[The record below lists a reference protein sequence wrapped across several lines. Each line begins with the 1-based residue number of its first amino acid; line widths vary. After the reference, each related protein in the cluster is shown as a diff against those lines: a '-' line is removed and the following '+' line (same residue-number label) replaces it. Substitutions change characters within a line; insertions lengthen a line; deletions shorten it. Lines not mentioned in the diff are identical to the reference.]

1 MKVLD
6 LPHARPVAIV
16 ILFSLLAFLGI
27 VEYSRMKYEL
37 TPPMTMPY
45 LMIQTIYP
53 GASPMEVED
62 SVSKKMEDAISG
74 TAGIKHITSQS
85 MENYSIVAIEFA
97 AGTDVD
103 IAAQDVQ
110 RAINANAYKL
120 PSEVKTPSVNKF
132 SMDDLPIIQLAISAK
147 LDKGPFY
154 DFVNDEVKSR
164 LSRING
170 VGQVSVVGGNARQVG
185 ISLSQT
191 KLEQYGIP
199 ILLVLQKLKA
209 ANLDFPAG
217 TIKDADG
224 EYVVRIAGKLKSLD
238 EIRGLVLMSLP
249 GSGNIRLGDVAQVQD
264 VLAES
269 TTIFRY
275 DGKDTIGVTIMKQ
288 SGANA
293 VEVSKSV
300 HAEVDKIKAQYKDY
314 GVGFVYAEDTSVFT
328 LGSAHDVIVDIILA
342 ILFVGIIILLF
353 LHDIRNAFIV
363 MMAIPATLLSTF
375 IGIGQSN
382 FTLNMMSLLALT
394 LVIGILVDDSIVVVE
409 NIHRHK
415 AQGSSPLEAARG
427 GTREIAFAAT
437 SVTLVI
443 IVAFLPVS
451 LSGGMIGALL
461 IQFGLTLVIATAISL
476 VVSFFLT
483 PLLASKLGEHSKE
496 GSGTLMD
503 RFGSRFDG
511 VFAKVTAGFQSVL
524 DWAVKRKKLTILLA
538 VGIFVGSLALMATG
552 LVGAEFVPS
561 VDRGELSVNIV
572 LPERITL
579 EENDRIVRGI
589 EGSLLA
595 RPDVERVYAKIGYT
609 QEGAINNKS
618 EIDVGLVPKAS
629 RAKSSTQVGVEIEAA
644 VKAIPGVKVTVV
656 QGGLMGSGSDPI
668 SYYITGP
675 DHDANAAAA
684 KRWAA
689 MMRGVPGTG
698 EINIS
703 EGEGKPEL
711 RIDIDR
717 NKMADLGLS
726 LDMVGAALR
735 TALAGNE
742 DLSYQEGGVDYT
754 IRIVLDSF
762 DRTSTAQVAKLSF
775 PNDQGRQISLGQF
788 AAIKNGFGPTV
799 LMRYDRV
806 NAVTVSSP
814 AIGRTAGEVHADI
827 MKAGAAL
834 NLPKEVSVLPT
845 GMLAFQSEAFGSMGF
860 AMILSFIFI
869 YAILAVLFNSF
880 LYPLAV
886 IACLPFAMIGGF
898 FALAV
903 TRQSL
908 NIFSI
913 LALILLLGLTAKN
926 AILLVDRA
934 LKNRGARGMS
944 PVAAFKEAVSTR
956 IRPIFMT
963 TLAMVFGMLP
973 VAFGL
978 GSAGEMKSAM
988 GIVLIGGLVFG
999 MLVTMVIVPVTFL
1012 AVENLKI
1019 RFSRPS
1025 RATLE
1030 KNDAL
1035 NQ

>member
-6 LPHARPVAIV
+6 LPHARPVAIA

-27 VEYSRMKYEL
+27 VEYTKMKYEL
-37 TPPMTMPY
+37 TPPMTLPY
-45 LMIQTIYP
+45 LMVQTLYP

-62 SVSKKMEDAISG
+62 SVSKKIEDAISG
-74 TAGIKHITSQS
+74 TAGIRHISSQS
-85 MENYSIVAIEFA
+85 MENVSIVSIEFA
-97 AGTDVD
+97 AGTNVD

-110 RAINANAYKL
+110 RSINASAYKL
-120 PSEVKTPSVNKF
+120 PADVKTPSVNKF
-132 SMDDLPIIQLAISAK
+132 SMDDMPIIQLAVSAK

-164 LSRING
+164 LGRING
-170 VGQVSVVGGNARQVG
+170 VGQVSVVGGNARQIGV
-185 ISLSQT
+185 SLSQT

-199 ILLVLQKLKA
+199 ILLVLQKLRA

-238 EIRGLVLMSLP
+238 EIRGLVLLSLP
-249 GSGNIRLGDVAQVQD
+249 DAGNIRLGDVAQVRD
-264 VLAES
+264 SLAES
-269 TTIFRY
+269 SSVFRY
-275 DGKDTIGVTIMKQ
+275 DGKETIGVTIMKQ

-300 HAEVDKIKAQYKDY
+300 HAEIAKIEAQYKDY
-314 GVGFVYAEDTSVFT
+314 AAGFVYAEDTSVFT
-328 LGSAHDVIVDIILA
+328 LGAAHDVIVDIILA
-342 ILFVGIIILLF
+342 ILFVGIVILLF

-375 IGIGQSN
+375 IGIGQAD

-415 AQGSSPLEAARG
+415 AMGSSPLEAARG

-451 LSGGMIGALL
+451 LSGGMIGSLL
-461 IQFGLTLVIATAISL
+461 IQFGLTLVVATAISL

-483 PLLASKLGEHSKE
+483 PLLASKLGENSKE
-496 GSGTLMD
+496 GKGGLMD
-503 RFGSRFDG
+503 RFGARFDSI
-511 VFAKVTAGFQSVL
+511 FAKVTEGFQAVL
-524 DWAVKRKKLTILLA
+524 DWAVKRKKVTIGLA
-538 VGIFVGSLALMATG
+538 VAILFGSLGLMATG

-561 VDRGELSVNIV
+561 VDRGEMSVNIT

-579 EENDRIVRGI
+579 EDNDRVVRGI
-589 EGSLLA
+589 EDYLLS
-595 RPDVERVYAKIGYT
+595 RPDVDRVYAKIGYS

-618 EIDVGLVPKAS
+618 QIDVGLVPRSS
-629 RAKSSTQVGVEIEAA
+629 RSKSSTGVGVEIEARI
-644 VKAIPGVKVTVV
+644 KSIPGVKVTVV

-668 SYYITGP
+668 AYYITGP
-675 DHDANAAAA
+675 DHAANAAAA
-684 KRWAA
+684 RRWAD
-689 MMRGVPGTG
+689 MMRGIRGTG

-711 RIDIDR
+711 RIEIDR

-726 LDMVGAALR
+726 LDSVGAALR

-742 DLSYQEGGVDYT
+742 DLSYQEGGVDYA

-762 DRTSTAQVAKLSF
+762 DRTSTAQLAGLSF
-775 PNDQGRQISLGQF
+775 PNAQGRQIGLGQF
-788 AAIKNGFGPTV
+788 ATIKNGFGPTV
-799 LMRYDRV
+799 LNRYDRV

-814 AIGRTAGEVHADI
+814 AVGRTAGEINADI
-827 MKAGAAL
+827 LKAGAAL
-834 NLPKEVSVLPT
+834 NLPKEVTIIPT
-845 GMLAFQSEAFGSMGF
+845 GMLAFQSDAFGSMGF

-898 FALAV
+898 FALAI

-934 LKNRGARGMS
+934 LKNRDQRGMEAK
-944 PVAAFKEAVSTR
+944 AAFKEAVSTR

-988 GIVLIGGLVFG
+988 GIVLIGGLIVG

-1012 AVENLKI
+1012 AVERIK
-1019 RFSRPS
+1019 SRLG
-1025 RATLE
+1025 RGARKAME
-1030 KNDAL
+1030 VGDAL
-1035 NQ
+1035 